1 MNILK
6 KPNTL
11 ICVRLFIIL
20 VDNRLLTFANTF
32 TLIYWFPR
40 IIGNPPSPLPI
51 TITFALGDSDNL
63 SVASI
68 PFSCRILSVS
78 DALKI
83 RLAVAFPSAS
93 IR

>member
-1 MNILK
+1 MSS
-6 KPNTL
+6 
-11 ICVRLFIIL
+11 VFIIL
-20 VDNRLLTFANTF
+20 ADNRQFPIVSACFLN
-32 TLIYWFPR
+32 YWFPR

-51 TITFALGDSDNL
+51 TITFELGDSDNL

-83 RLAVAFPSAS
+83 RLAVALPSAS